1 MSKILTILA
10 LRPATLALIEAQLR
24 DGGGE
29 ERQPA
34 PRKFVLAD
42 ERAQSQSQSVPSQRL
57 DVWTGQEPG
66 ERIANT
72 ILLCAIRDRARQVTL
87 EPDAKGVKVRF
98 EIESGVRE
106 QKLPAFALAPIVRHF
121 KTLASD
127 LAGDDAATASG
138 TSTDNASHERET
150 NDLELSGQVAVAV
163 DQQLF
168 HISFSPLLTQWGA
181 GVKVQF
187 SARKTS

>member
-10 LRPATLALIEAQLR
+10 LRPATLEHIEASLR
-24 DGGGE
+24 DGSGE

-34 PRKFVLAD
+34 PRKLVFAD
-42 ERAQSQSQSVPSQRL
+42 ERAKTQSPPSQTL

-87 EPDAKGVKVRF
+87 EPHAKGVKVRF

-106 QKLPAFALAPIVRHF
+106 QRLPTFALAPIVRHF

-127 LAGDDAATASG
+127 DAATPTDTAVHSAAQEN
-138 TSTDNASHERET
+138 STDE
-150 NDLELSGQVAVAV
+150 LELFGQIAIAV

-168 HISFSPLLTQWGA
+168 HISFSPLCTQWGA

-187 SARKTS
+187 SSLK

>member
-1 MSKILTILA
+1 MSKLLTILS
-10 LRPATLALIEAQLR
+10 LRPATLARIEAQLR

-34 PRKFVLAD
+34 PRKLVFSD
-42 ERAQSQSQSVPSQRL
+42 ERAATPDLPGQTL
-57 DVWTGQEPG
+57 EVWTGQEPG

-72 ILLCAIRDRARQVTL
+72 ILLCAIRDHAHQVTL

-106 QKLPAFALAPIVRHF
+106 QKLPAFALEPIVRHF

-127 LAGDDAATASG
+127 SDLASDDAATATDLEPDAVSHQS
-138 TSTDNASHERET
+138 STDKF
-150 NDLELSGQVAVAV
+150 ELFGQVAIAV
-163 DQQLF
+163 DEQLF
-168 HISFSPLLTQWGA
+168 HISFSPLPTQWGN

-187 SARKTS
+187 LPR